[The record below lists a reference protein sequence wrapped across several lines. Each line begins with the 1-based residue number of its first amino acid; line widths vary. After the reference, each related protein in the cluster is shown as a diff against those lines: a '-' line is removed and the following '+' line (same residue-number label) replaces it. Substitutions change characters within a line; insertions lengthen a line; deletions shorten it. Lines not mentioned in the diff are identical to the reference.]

1 MGFNAWIQFT
11 PTICLSGVE
20 GVGKDHAESK
30 AFTIPALKKTEAVAS
45 EAVLV
50 WFRDVF
56 FWDPLAYVVCFK
68 NIYYIVLL
76 SNPLFH
82 MLRRC
87 VWVCVFVVC
96 EESTLQ

>member
-56 FWDPLAYVVCFK
+56 FGILWRTSFVLK
-68 NIYYIVLL
+68 IYTI
-76 SNPLFH
+76 
-82 MLRRC
+82 
-87 VWVCVFVVC
+87 
-96 EESTLQ
+96 